1 MLKNRIIFLNDL
13 INFDKSLQE
22 ISDNNGNNG
31 NRIMGAGYFL
41 GTIMGTG
48 NNGDSNNGD
57 RLLFRQ

>member
-31 NRIMGAGYFL
+31 DRIMGAGYFL
-41 GTIMGTG
+41 GTIMG
-48 NNGDSNNGD
+48 DNNGD
-57 RLLFRQ
+57 RQQ

>member
-31 NRIMGAGYFL
+31 DRIMGAK
-41 GTIMGTG
+41 
-48 NNGDSNNGD
+48 
-57 RLLFRQ
+57 